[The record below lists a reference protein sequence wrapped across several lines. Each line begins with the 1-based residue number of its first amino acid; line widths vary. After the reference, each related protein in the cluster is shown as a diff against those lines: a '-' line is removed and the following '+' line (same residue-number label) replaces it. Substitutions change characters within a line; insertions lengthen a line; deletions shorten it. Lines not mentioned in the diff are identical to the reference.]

1 MAEEGATPAA
11 LSLGAGVA
19 TAEQGAAVLPAAAPP
34 QEVGGDHGAAV
45 VHYHL
50 PVEIEVRAAP
60 APIDPDALA
69 KQALLG
75 LARGLANT

>member
-1 MAEEGATPAA
+1 MPDQELAQPGAVVLAEADTPPDAT
-11 LSLGAGVA
+11 
-19 TAEQGAAVLPAAAPP
+19 
-34 QEVGGDHGAAV
+34 V

-60 APIDPDALA
+60 APVDPDALA